1 MPGENTISAGKTE
14 EQEGVSQSITGVET
28 SVTAFIG
35 RTTGGPVEEPVE
47 IADFAGFENTFG
59 ELDFNFPVTQ
69 AVRDFFQNGGITA
82 LVVRLCRNDA
92 NEPLDIGSYLG
103 DPSEKTGINALL
115 KADIFNLLSIPP
127 DSAGGDVPLPVYHA
141 ALLFCVEKN
150 AMLLVDPPAAWS
162 AGKNSADAAA
172 GAENGLES
180 LGFEGPPAR
189 NAALYFPRV
198 VETDPATGNNVTVV
212 PSGIIAGI
220 MANTDNAQGVWKAP
234 AGIDADL
241 EGIEKIEID
250 LTDKD
255 SELLNPSGINTLR
268 HFPTIGNV
276 VWGARTLR
284 GADSLNDEYKYIPV
298 RRLTLYIQESLN
310 RGLKWTIFEPN
321 GEVLWSSIR
330 AEINAFMTRL
340 LQAGAFAGSFF
351 VTCDATTTTPT
362 DIDQGIVNVTVGFA
376 PVKPAEF
383 VVLEIQLPAL
393 PASN

>member
-1 MPGENTISAGKTE
+1 MPGENTISAGQAE
-14 EQEGVSQSITGVET
+14 EQAGVSQSIIGVET

-35 RTTGGPVEEPVE
+35 RTTRGPIEDPVE
-47 IADFAGFENTFG
+47 ITDFVGFENAFG

-69 AVRDFFQNGGITA
+69 AVRDFFQNGGTKA

-141 ALLFCVEKN
+141 ALLFCVNKN

-162 AGKNSADAAA
+162 AGKNSSDAAA
-172 GAENGLES
+172 AAANGLES
-180 LGFEGPPAR
+180 LGFEGPDAR

-220 MANTDNAQGVWKAP
+220 IARTDTEKGVWKAP
-234 AGIDADL
+234 AGTDADL
-241 EGIEKIEID
+241 EGIERLEVD

-255 SELLNPSGINTLR
+255 SEPLNERGINTLR
-268 HFPTIGNV
+268 HFPAIGNV

-284 GADSLNDEYKYIPV
+284 GADILNDEYKYIPV
-298 RRLTLYIQESLN
+298 RRLTLYIEESLN
-310 RGLKWTIFEPN
+310 RGLNWTVFEPN
-321 GEVLWSSIR
+321 DEVLWSSIR
-330 AEINAFMTRL
+330 LAVNSFMAGL
-340 LQAGAFAGSFF
+340 VQAGAFAGEFF

-362 DIDQGIVNVTVGFA
+362 DVEQGIVNVVVGFA

-383 VVLEIQLPAL
+383 VMLYIQLQAITP
-393 PASN
+393 SN